1 MDTWMDAVIL
11 DLGESVRLI
20 QATPN
25 RFTKRVSTS
34 SPRSERNRGS
44 YILPSPDSSPWNARD
59 EAYVRD
65 VLGTMSAANN
75 ILVLNDEAHH
85 ACPKMIQSGLDAS
98 EGLAMRT
105 TILAY
110 AIAIVGFAMIVAG
123 TWDVYLLYNEQT
135 F

>member
-1 MDTWMDAVIL
+1 MGRA
-11 DLGESVRLI
+11 R
-20 QATPN
+20 A
-25 RFTKRVSTS
+25 R
-34 SPRSERNRGS
+34 
-44 YILPSPDSSPWNARD
+44 ARD

-98 EGLAMRT
+98 EGLAIRT

-135 F
+135 FEVTLSDYATSIRTIAGGLAMIGLAQALRLLLEINARQSPRPAMLAS